1 MAIGPVQER
10 SMASISEFRRG
21 LAIKL
26 ENEIWIITEYQHVSP
41 GNWRAMVRTKLKNAK
56 TGRVMERTF
65 RMTDQIDSI
74 RLESREMQ
82 FLYETDGSL
91 HFMDTKSY
99 EQTFIPADFLGEQKQ
114 FLKEGNM
121 CTISFMDEKPITL
134 ELPNFIDLVVA
145 ESEPGVRGDS
155 TTNLMK
161 GAVLET
167 GARVQVPLFV
177 NAGDTVRID
186 TRTGKYL
193 ERISKGS

>member
-1 MAIGPVQER
+1 M
-10 SMASISEFRRG
+10 
-21 LAIKL
+21 AIKL
-26 ENEIWIITEYQHVSP
+26 DNEIWIITEYQHVSP
-41 GNWRAMVRTKLKNAK
+41 GNWRAMVRSKLKNAK

-65 RMTDQIDSI
+65 RMTDQIETM
-74 RLESREMQ
+74 RLESRDMQ
-82 FLYETDGSL
+82 FLFEADGSF
-91 HFMDTKSY
+91 HFMDTKTY
-99 EQTFIPADFLGEQKQ
+99 EQTFIPGDFLGEQKQ
-114 FLKEGNM
+114 FLKEGNI
-121 CTISFMDEKPITL
+121 CTISFIDEKPITV
-134 ELPNFIDLVVA
+134 ELPNFIDLLVA

-193 ERISKGS
+193 ERVSKGS

>member
-1 MAIGPVQER
+1 
-10 SMASISEFRRG
+10 MASISEFRRG
-21 LAIKL
+21 MAIKL
-26 ENEIWIITEYQHVSP
+26 DNEVWIISDYQHVSP

-56 TGRVMERTF
+56 TGRVAERTF
-65 RMTDQIDSI
+65 RMTDQIESI

-82 FLYETDGSL
+82 FLFEADGSF
-91 HFMDTKSY
+91 HFMDTKTY
-99 EQTFIPADFLGEQKQ
+99 EQTFIPGDFLGDQRQ
-114 FLKEGNM
+114 FLKEGNT
-121 CTISFMDEKPITL
+121 CTISFMEEKPITV
-134 ELPNFIDLVVA
+134 ELPNSIDLVVS

-167 GARVQVPLFV
+167 GARLQVPLFV
-177 NAGDTVRID
+177 NVGDTIRVD

>member
-1 MAIGPVQER
+1 
-10 SMASISEFRRG
+10 MASISEFRRG
-21 LAIKL
+21 MAIKL
-26 ENEIWIITEYQHVSP
+26 DNEIWIITEYQHVSP

-56 TGRVMERTF
+56 TGRVAERTF
-65 RMTDQIDSI
+65 RMTDQIETI

-82 FLYETDGSL
+82 YLYEADGNL

-99 EQTFIPADFLGEQKQ
+99 EQTFIPADFLGDLTQ
-114 FLKEGNM
+114 FLKEGNT
-121 CTISFMDEKPITL
+121 CTISFLDDKPITA
-134 ELPNFIDLVVA
+134 ELPFFIDLVVA
-145 ESEPGVRGDS
+145 EAEPGVRGDS

-167 GARVQVPLFV
+167 GAKVQVPLFV

-193 ERISKGS
+193 ERISKGA

>member
-1 MAIGPVQER
+1 
-10 SMASISEFRRG
+10 MASISEFRRG
-21 LAIKL
+21 MAIKL
-26 ENEIWIITEYQHVSP
+26 ENDVWIITEYQHVSP

-65 RMTDQIDSI
+65 RMTDQIETI

-99 EQTFIPADFLGEQKQ
+99 EQTFVPAEFLGDQKL

-121 CTISFMDEKPITL
+121 CTIAFMEEKPITV
-134 ELPNFIDLVVA
+134 ELPFFIDLVVA

-167 GARVQVPLFV
+167 GAKVQVPLFV

-193 ERISKGS
+193 ERITKGS

>member
-1 MAIGPVQER
+1 
-10 SMASISEFRRG
+10 MASISEFRRG
-21 LAIKL
+21 MAIRL
-26 ENEIWIITEYQHVSP
+26 DNEIWIISEYQHVSP
-41 GNWRAMVRTKLKNAK
+41 GNWRAMVRTKLKNAR

-99 EQTFIPADFLGEQKQ
+99 EQTFVPADFLGEQKQ

-121 CTISFMDEKPITL
+121 CTISFMEEKPITV
-134 ELPNFIDLVVA
+134 EFPNSIDFVVSEA
-145 ESEPGVRGDS
+145 EPGVRGDS
-155 TTNLMK
+155 TTNLTK

-177 NAGDTVRID
+177 NAGDTIRVD
-186 TRTGKYL
+186 TRTGKYI
-193 ERISKGS
+193 ERVSKGS

>member
-1 MAIGPVQER
+1 MA
-10 SMASISEFRRG
+10 AISEFRRG
-21 LAIKL
+21 MAIKF

-74 RLESREMQ
+74 RLENREMQ
-82 FLYETDGSL
+82 FLFEADGSL
-91 HFMDTKSY
+91 HFMDTKTY
-99 EQTFIPADFLGEQKQ
+99 EQTFIPTEFLGDLKQ
-114 FLKEGNM
+114 FLKEGNT
-121 CTISFMDEKPITL
+121 CTISFMDESPITA
-134 ELPNFIDLVVA
+134 ELPFFIDLVVA
-145 ESEPGVRGDS
+145 QSEPGVRGDS

-167 GARVQVPLFV
+167 GAKVQVPLFV
-177 NAGDTVRID
+177 NEGDTIRID

-193 ERISKGS
+193 ERVSKG

>member
-1 MAIGPVQER
+1 
-10 SMASISEFRRG
+10 MASISEFRRG

>member
-1 MAIGPVQER
+1 
-10 SMASISEFRRG
+10 MASISEFRRG
-21 LAIKL
+21 MAIKL
-26 ENEIWIITEYQHVSP
+26 DNEVWIIVDYQHVSP

-56 TGRVMERTF
+56 TGRTAERTF
-65 RMTDQIDSI
+65 RMTDQIDAI

-82 FLYETDGSL
+82 FLFESDGNL
-91 HFMDTKSY
+91 HFMDTKTY
-99 EQTFIPADFLGEQKQ
+99 EQTFIPGDFLGDQKL
-114 FLKEGNM
+114 FLKEGNT
-121 CTISFMDEKPITL
+121 CTISFMEEKPITA
-134 ELPNFIDLVVA
+134 ELPIFIDLLIA

-161 GAVLET
+161 GALLET
-167 GARVQVPLFV
+167 GAKVQVPLFV

>member
-1 MAIGPVQER
+1 M
-10 SMASISEFRRG
+10 
-21 LAIKL
+21 AIKL
-26 ENEIWIITEYQHVSP
+26 DNEIWIITEYQHVSP

-65 RMTDQIDSI
+65 RMTDQIETM
-74 RLESREMQ
+74 RLESRDMQ
-82 FLYETDGSL
+82 FLFEADGSF
-91 HFMDTKSY
+91 HFMDTKTY
-99 EQTFIPADFLGEQKQ
+99 EQTFIPGDFLGEQKQ
-114 FLKEGNM
+114 FLKEGNI
-121 CTISFMDEKPITL
+121 CTISFIDEKPITVD
-134 ELPNFIDLVVA
+134 LPNFIDLLVA

-186 TRTGKYL
+186 TRTGRYL
-193 ERISKGS
+193 ERVSKGS

>member
-1 MAIGPVQER
+1 
-10 SMASISEFRRG
+10 MASISEFRRG
-21 LAIKL
+21 MAIKL
-26 ENEIWIITEYQHVSP
+26 DNEVWIITEYQHVSP

-56 TGRVMERTF
+56 TGRVAERTF
-65 RMTDQIDSI
+65 RMTDQIESI

-82 FLYETDGSL
+82 FLFEADGNL
-91 HFMDTKSY
+91 HFMDTKTY
-99 EQTFIPADFLGEQKQ
+99 EQTFVPADFLGEQKQ
-114 FLKEGNM
+114 FLKEGNT
-121 CTISFMDEKPITL
+121 CTIFFMEDKPITV
-134 ELPNFIDLVVA
+134 ELPTFIDLVISEA
-145 ESEPGVRGDS
+145 EPGVRGDS

>member
-1 MAIGPVQER
+1 
-10 SMASISEFRRG
+10 MASISEFRRG
-21 LAIKL
+21 MAIKL
-26 ENEIWIITEYQHVSP
+26 DNEIWIISEYQHVSP

-56 TGRVMERTF
+56 TGRVVERTF
-65 RMTDQIDSI
+65 RMTEQIETI

-99 EQTFIPADFLGEQKQ
+99 EQTFIPADFIGDQKQ

-134 ELPNFIDLVVA
+134 ELPNFIDFVVA
-145 ESEPGVRGDS
+145 EAEPGVRGDS

-167 GARVQVPLFV
+167 GAKVQVPLFV
-177 NAGDTVRID
+177 NAGDTIRID

-193 ERISKGS
+193 ERITKGS